1 MYTNGIV
8 SRWIKEPLEPGRV
21 KSLLVALLENGTIE
35 YSPHARKEMADD
47 DITEDEVVGVLRG
60 GVVEPGEQERGS
72 WRYRVRRSK
81 VCVVISLRTESW
93 TVVVTAWRAR

>member
-1 MYTNGIV
+1 
-8 SRWIKEPLEPGRV
+8 
-21 KSLLVALLENGTIE
+21 
-35 YSPHARKEMADD
+35 MAADN
-47 DITEDEVVGVLRG
+47 ITEGEVMGVLRG

-81 VCVVISLRTESW
+81 VYVVITFRTESW